1 MYKVVFCGDAA
12 VGKSTLIMRL
22 CKGKF
27 VSNINSTLGVDFQNK
42 QLDLDGKR
50 IAIQLWDTAGQERYE
65 WEQRKQSIKFFFHWN
80 RFRSIAKSYFRR
92 CDGVILVYDSTY
104 ERSFLNVREW
114 IDTINE
120 STSKKVSV
128 MIVANKVDL
137 RDQSRREG
145 KRIVEHDDGAKLAKV
160 CFSNQIFS
168 SSRLMIVDLRN
179 IKLCSLKLVRKKEP
193 MRTRRWSN

>member
-1 MYKVVFCGDAA
+1 MFCGDAA

-42 QLDLDGKR
+42 QLELDGKC
-50 IAIQLWDTAGQERYE
+50 IAIQLWDTAGQERL
-65 WEQRKQSIKFFFHWN
+65 RKQNCLLSLFIANYICFE

-114 IDTINE
+114 IDTITE
-120 STSKKVSV
+120 STSKRVSV
-128 MIVANKVDL
+128 MIAANKIDL
-137 RDQSRREG
+137 RDQMRADG

-160 CFSNQIFS
+160 RF
-168 SSRLMIVDLRN
+168 
-179 IKLCSLKLVRKKEP
+179 RKRS
-193 MRTRRWSN
+193 MDH